1 MTADGRLG
9 RKNGRGFYRYED
21 GKRLG
26 PDESVYQLTGVSKM
40 PNVDEPWVERR
51 LVYAMLNE
59 AALAEADGVIRSPRD
74 GDIGAI
80 FGIGF
85 PPFRGGP
92 LRMSANR
99 GVPFVRQ
106 SPAAQSILTGMRATA
121 SSSTKPRKNPR
132 TGSSASR
139 REAAHG
145 TWIALTGITMTPC
158 VST

>member
-9 RKNGRGFYRYED
+9 RKNGRGFYRYQG

-26 PDESVYQLTGVSKM
+26 PDDSVYQLAGVTKM

-59 AALAEADGVIRSPRD
+59 AARAEADGVIRSPRD

-92 LRMSANR
+92 LRMIDSV
-99 GVPFVRQ
+99 G
-106 SPAAQSILTGMRATA
+106 AAQVV
-121 SSSTKPRKNPR
+121 R
-132 TGSSASR
+132 TL
-139 REAAHG
+139 RELGDAHG
-145 TWIALTGITMTPC
+145 ARFDPAPSLVEMAGRGGRYYQDP
-158 VST
+158 